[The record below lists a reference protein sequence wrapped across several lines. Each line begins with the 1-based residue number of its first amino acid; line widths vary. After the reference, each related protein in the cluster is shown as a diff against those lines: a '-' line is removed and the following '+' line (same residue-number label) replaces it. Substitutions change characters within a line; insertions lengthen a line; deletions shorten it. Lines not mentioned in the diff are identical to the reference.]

1 MAVCYRHPG
10 RETNVQCSNCGRPI
24 CPDCM
29 TVTPVGMRCPE
40 CARERTKVTRITP
53 GIHLGR
59 APATYILI
67 AINVIAFIAEVGSGA
82 PLGTSFA
89 AGGSVYRDF
98 SLFGPAVANGE
109 WYRLLTAGFLHAGL
123 LHILFNMVAL
133 YFLGS
138 LLEPGIGT
146 PRFLAVYFVSLLA
159 GSFGASLITPDTHT
173 VGASGAVFGLMS
185 AAFIVA
191 RHRGVEQLAGQ
202 IGFYI
207 IINIFFTI
215 GVSGISIGGHF
226 GGLIAGAL
234 CGIPHRLR
242 GAPSAPSGG
251 TGGARDD
258 RARCAQRRRRDSGRL
273 AAYA

>member
-1 MAVCYRHPG
+1 
-10 RETNVQCSNCGRPI
+10 
-24 CPDCM
+24 M

-40 CARERTKVTRITP
+40 CARDRTRVTRITP

-59 APATYILI
+59 APATYVLI

-82 PLGTSFA
+82 PLGTTFS
-89 AGGSVYRDF
+89 AGGSVFRDF
-98 SLFGPAVANGE
+98 SLYGPAVANGE
-109 WYRLLTAGFLHAGL
+109 WYRIVTAGFLHAGL

-146 PRFLAVYFVSLLA
+146 PRFLGVYFVSLLA
-159 GSFGASLITPDTHT
+159 GSFGALLLTPDTHT
-173 VGASGAVFGLMS
+173 VGASGAIFGLMS

-191 RHRGVEQLAGQ
+191 RHRGVEHLAGQ

-207 IINIFFTI
+207 IINIFFTV

-234 CGIPHRLR
+234 CGFLIVMAER
-242 GAPSAPSGG
+242 
-251 TGGARDD
+251 
-258 RARCAQRRRRDSGRL
+258 RARRPVELEVLGMIALGALSFVG
-273 AAYA
+273 AIAVA

>member
-1 MAVCYRHPG
+1 
-10 RETNVQCSNCGRPI
+10 
-24 CPDCM
+24 M

-40 CARERTKVTRITP
+40 CARDRTRVTRITP

-59 APATYILI
+59 APATYVLI
-67 AINVIAFIAEVGSGA
+67 AINVVAFIAEIGSGA
-82 PLGTSFA
+82 PVGTTFS
-89 AGGSVYRDF
+89 AGGSVFRDF
-98 SLFGPAVANGE
+98 SLYGPAVANGE
-109 WYRLLTAGFLHAGL
+109 WYRIVTAGFLHAGL

-146 PRFLAVYFVSLLA
+146 PRFLGVYFVSLLA
-159 GSFGASLITPDTHT
+159 GSFGALLLTPDTHT
-173 VGASGAVFGLMS
+173 VGASGAIFGLMS

-207 IINIFFTI
+207 IINIFFTV

-234 CGIPHRLR
+234 CGFLIVLAER
-242 GAPSAPSGG
+242 
-251 TGGARDD
+251 
-258 RARCAQRRRRDSGRL
+258 RARRPVELEVLGMAAL
-273 AAYA
+273 AVISVVGALAVA

>member
-59 APATYILI
+59 APATYVLI
-67 AINVIAFIAEVGSGA
+67 AINVIAFIAEIGGGATLTSG
-82 PLGTSFA
+82 
-89 AGGSVYRDF
+89 GGSIYFDGA
-98 SLFGPAVANGE
+98 LNGPKVAAGE
-109 WYRLLTAGFLHAGL
+109 WYRIVTAGFLHAGIF
-123 LHILFNMVAL
+123 HIAFNMFAL
-133 YFLGS
+133 YILGS

-159 GSFGASLITPDTHT
+159 GSFGALLVTPDAFT
-173 VGASGAVFGLMS
+173 VGASGAVFGVMS

-215 GVSGISIGGHF
+215 GVRGISIGGHF

-234 CGIPHRLR
+234 CGLLIVFAER
-242 GAPSAPSGG
+242 
-251 TGGARDD
+251 
-258 RARCAQRRRRDSGRL
+258 RARRPVELEVLGMVALGALSFVG
-273 AAYA
+273 AIAVA

>member
-40 CARERTKVTRITP
+40 CARERTKVSRISP
-53 GIHLGR
+53 GLRAGA
-59 APATYILI
+59 APATYALI
-67 AINVIAFIAEVGSGA
+67 AINVIAFLAEVGAGSPIG
-82 PLGTSFA
+82 PGFE
-89 AGGSVYRDF
+89 AGGSIFRDG
-98 SLFGPAVANGE
+98 SLFGPAVADGE
-109 WYRLLTAGFLHAGL
+109 WYRLVTAGFLHAGL
-123 LHILFNMVAL
+123 FHIAFNMFAL
-133 YFLGS
+133 YILGS

-159 GSFGASLITPDTHT
+159 GSFGALLLTPDAHT

-202 IGFYI
+202 IGIYI
-207 IINIFFTI
+207 IINIVFTI
-215 GVSGISIGGHF
+215 GVSSISVGGHF
-226 GGLIAGAL
+226 GGLIGGAL
-234 CGIPHRLR
+234 CGLLIVYSER
-242 GAPSAPSGG
+242 
-251 TGGARDD
+251 
-258 RARCAQRRRRDSGRL
+258 RARRPVGLEALGMAAIGIISVAGAL
-273 AAYA
+273 AVA

>member
-1 MAVCYRHPG
+1 M
-10 RETNVQCSNCGRPI
+10 
-24 CPDCM
+24 
-29 TVTPVGMRCPE
+29 
-40 CARERTKVTRITP
+40 
-53 GIHLGR
+53 GR
-59 APATYILI
+59 APATYVLI
-67 AINVIAFIAEVGSGA
+67 AINVIAFIAEIASGA
-82 PLGTSFA
+82 PLGVSFS
-89 AGGSVYRDF
+89 AGGSVFRDF

-109 WYRLLTAGFLHAGL
+109 WYRIVTAAFLHAGL
-123 LHILFNMVAL
+123 LHIVFNMVAL

-159 GSFGASLITPDTHT
+159 GSFGALLITPDVPT

-215 GVSGISIGGHF
+215 GARDVSIGGHF
-226 GGLIAGAL
+226 GGLIAGAV
-234 CGIPHRLR
+234 CGFLIVYAER
-242 GAPSAPSGG
+242 
-251 TGGARDD
+251 
-258 RARCAQRRRRDSGRL
+258 RARRPVELEVLGML
-273 AAYA
+273 ALAVISVVGALAVA

>member
-1 MAVCYRHPG
+1 
-10 RETNVQCSNCGRPI
+10 
-24 CPDCM
+24 M

-159 GSFGASLITPDTHT
+159 GSFGALLITPDTHT

-234 CGIPHRLR
+234 CGFLIVF
-242 GAPSAPSGG
+242 AE
-251 TGGARDD
+251 
-258 RARCAQRRRRDSGRL
+258 RRVRRPVELEVLGMTAL
-273 AAYA
+273 AALSVVGAIAVA